1 MAKYFV
7 QSGTLRSVVEAESSR
22 RAALWAIHQ
31 AMQQVL
37 PLDAG
42 PSTAST
48 DETQSHCEP
57 VRAVLSGRLRVSSS
71 GFDHSDATQLETLE
85 VVNEWN
91 QMVLTLD
98 RLEKM
103 LYRAA

>member
-22 RAALWAIHQ
+22 RAALWAVHQ

-37 PLDAG
+37 PLEDQ
-42 PSTAST
+42 PSTAT
-48 DETQSHCEP
+48 TNETPSHPEP

-71 GFDHSDATQLETLE
+71 GFDRVDATQMETLE

-91 QMVLTLD
+91 QMILTLD